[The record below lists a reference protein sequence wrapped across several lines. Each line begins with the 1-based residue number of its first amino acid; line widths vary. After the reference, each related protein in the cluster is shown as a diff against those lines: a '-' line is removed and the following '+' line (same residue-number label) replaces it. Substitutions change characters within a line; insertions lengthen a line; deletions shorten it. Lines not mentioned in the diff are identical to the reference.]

1 MNIKNKVIII
11 TGASQGFGRNL
22 AKFFARKGA
31 KLVLGAR
38 NIDLLHQLKDE
49 LLKEIDSE
57 FSIEILK
64 CDVSRQSDNDLLVKT
79 ALNAFG
85 SVDVF
90 IANAGVYGPKGPIE
104 SIDWNEWLE
113 AININLNGV
122 VLGCRSIVP
131 EMKKKGKGKIIILS
145 GGGATKPMPNFAS
158 YATTKAGVVR
168 FAETLAEELR
178 DFNIDVNAVAP
189 GALNTQLLEQVL
201 QVGPEVVGQKFYEQA
216 IKQKSSGGTSL
227 DIGAELCVFLASSAS
242 DGLTGKL
249 ISAVWDDW
257 KSFSTII
264 DVLVQSDVYT
274 LRRIVPE
281 DRK

>member
-1 MNIKNKVIII
+1 MDIKNKVVII

-38 NIDLLHQLKDE
+38 NIDLLHQLKEE
-49 LLKEIDSE
+49 LLKEIESE

-79 ALNAFG
+79 ALSAFG
-85 SVDVF
+85 AVDVF

-113 AININLNGV
+113 AISINLNGV

-131 EMKKKGKGKIIILS
+131 EMKKKCKGKIIILS

-178 DFNIDVNAVAP
+178 DFNIDVNTVAP

-201 QVGPEVVGQKFYEQA
+201 REGPEVVGQKFYEQA

-257 KSFSTII
+257 KSFTTII
-264 DVLVQSDVYT
+264 DVLAQSDIYT

>member
-1 MNIKNKVIII
+1 MDIKNKVVII

-38 NIDLLHQLKDE
+38 NIDLLHQLKEE
-49 LLKEIDSE
+49 LLKEIDSK

-79 ALNAFG
+79 ALSAFG
-85 SVDVF
+85 AVDVF

-168 FAETLAEELR
+168 FSETLAEELR
-178 DFNIDVNAVAP
+178 DFNIDVNTVAP

-201 QVGPEVVGQKFYEQA
+201 REGPEVVGQKFYEQA

-257 KSFSTII
+257 KSFTTII
-264 DVLVQSDVYT
+264 DVLAQSDVYT